1 MIFVIP
7 VSVMRPDSELYDNT
21 VASNLL
27 LIFDE
32 STTTTLFPPMYAKYV
47 ETLRDRFWLDEGE
60 IMIAVVELVLYL
72 SPGLPC

>member
-7 VSVMRPDSELYDNT
+7 VSVMTPDTELYDNT

-27 LIFDE
+27 LILDE

-47 ETLRDRFWLDEGE
+47 ETLRDRF
-60 IMIAVVELVLYL
+60 
-72 SPGLPC
+72 